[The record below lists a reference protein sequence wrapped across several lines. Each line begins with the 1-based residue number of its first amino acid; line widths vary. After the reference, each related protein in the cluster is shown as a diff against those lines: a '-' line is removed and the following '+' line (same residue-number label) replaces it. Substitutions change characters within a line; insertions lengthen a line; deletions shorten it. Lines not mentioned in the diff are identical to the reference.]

1 MRKATLPQM
10 VFLIYGAACGGA
22 FGLEGMISGSG
33 PGLSLLILAVM
44 PLLWS
49 VPIALACAEL
59 GAAFPLEGGYYRWT
73 RMAFGDFVGYL
84 SGWWTWVGVFATN
97 ASFAVM
103 FADYL
108 GYWAPLP
115 PWAKWAVGAAL
126 IWAVTWLNLRGIDVV
141 GESSMW
147 LTVVLLLPFALM
159 TALGLLH
166 WHYNPA
172 APFVAPGKPP
182 LSAFGS
188 GLMLAVWLY
197 SGYDKLSTTANEVEN
212 PQRNFP
218 LALAVAVPMVAA
230 SYLLPTL
237 AGLAASGHWQDWQ
250 EKYFSTAAAL
260 VGGPWLGH
268 FMTLSA
274 LISNFVLLN
283 TTILSQSRL
292 PSAMAADGL
301 FPAFFAR
308 HHKKYGT
315 PVASLVAGSL
325 VLTLLAAT
333 SFTDLV
339 TIYSVTQMA
348 GYLLIYGALWRLR
361 KTRADAPRPFKIGLG
376 VPGLVLMALPSIAI
390 ALVAFAKADRPL
402 LCVAAMLSGPLTFL
416 VFARGRGRSSVSLV
430 QDQVDA
436 TTP

>member
-1 MRKATLPQM
+1 MKKATLAQM

-33 PGLSLLILAVM
+33 PGLALLILAVM
-44 PLLWS
+44 PLVWS

-103 FADYL
+103 FSDYL

-115 PWAKWAVGAAL
+115 PWARWLVGLAL
-126 IWAVTWLNLRGIDVV
+126 IWGVTFLNLRGIDLV
-141 GESSMW
+141 GDSSMY
-147 LTVVLLLPFALM
+147 LTVVLLLPFLIM
-159 TALGLLH
+159 TVLGLVH
-166 WHYNPA
+166 WHFNPFT
-172 APFVAPGKPP
+172 PFVAPGKPP
-182 LSAFGS
+182 MAAFGS

-197 SGYDKLSTTANEVEN
+197 SGYDKLSTSAEEVEN

-218 LALAVAVPMVAA
+218 LALAIAVPMVAA
-230 SYLLPTL
+230 SYLLPTV
-237 AGLAASGHWQDWQ
+237 AGLAHSGHWDLWQ

-274 LISNFVLLN
+274 LLSNFVLLN

-292 PSAMAADGL
+292 PSAMARDGL
-301 FPAFFAR
+301 FPEIFGRTHPKF
-308 HHKKYGT
+308 GT
-315 PVASLVAGSL
+315 PLVSLLVGSV
-325 VLTLLAAT
+325 VLSLLSAT
-333 SFTDLV
+333 SFADLI

-361 KTRADAPRPFKIGLG
+361 VTHADSPRPFRVPLG
-376 VPGLVLMALPSIAI
+376 VGGLVLMALPSVAI

-402 LCVAAMLSGPLTFL
+402 LCLAAMASGPLTYL
-416 VFARGRGRSSVSLV
+416 VFARGAGKAR
-430 QDQVDA
+430 
-436 TTP
+436 

>member
-1 MRKATLPQM
+1 MRKATLAQM

-22 FGLEGMISGSG
+22 FGLEGMISGTG

-103 FADYL
+103 FSDYL

-126 IWAVTWLNLRGIDVV
+126 IWIVTGLNIKGIDVV

-159 TALGLLH
+159 TVLGLLH

-218 LALAVAVPMVAA
+218 LALAIAVPMVAA

-237 AGLAASGHWQDWQ
+237 AGLAADGHWQDWR
-250 EKYFSTAAAL
+250 EKYFSVAAAR
-260 VGGPWLGH
+260 VGGSWLGH

-301 FPAFFAR
+301 FPSFFAR
-308 HHKKYGT
+308 HHEKYGT
-315 PVASLVAGSL
+315 PVVSLIVGSL
-325 VLTLLAAT
+325 VLTVLAAT

-361 KTRADAPRPFKIGLG
+361 AVKADAARPFRIPLG
-376 VPGLVLMALPSIAI
+376 IPGLIAMALPSIAI

-402 LCVAAMLSGPLTFL
+402 LCAAAMLSGPLTFL
-416 VFARGRGRSSVSLV
+416 VLARGRSKRMP
-430 QDQVDA
+430 A
-436 TTP
+436 TLPLESTRAD